1 MQELLDTLSENY
13 TGLSPQLRLA
23 AKHVMDQPEDIA
35 LKSMRSVAADA
46 GVAPATML
54 RLAQAAGFKSYDAFR
69 EPFQQSVRS
78 GSTSFASRTE
88 WLVQLAGEGDTG
100 KLTGSMAEAL
110 ISNVE
115 GAFRNVD
122 PETLEAAARMLREA
136 NRVYVAGFGGMSAVA
151 NYFYFVAH
159 MVLPHFVPVG
169 ASGGTSIDDLA
180 HIGEGDVLATFSVA
194 PYSRETARALEFA
207 KRRGAKIFAIT
218 DSRASPAGAA
228 ADVALFASTASPQ
241 FFPSQAAVIALIE
254 TLIALM
260 VAHGD
265 DKIVGWMDD
274 LERVRAEEGLI
285 LKRGEG

>member
-1 MQELLDTLSENY
+1 MQDLIDSLSDNY
-13 TGLSPQLRLA
+13 PTLSPQLRLA
-23 AKHVMDQPEDIA
+23 AKHVMDRPEDVA
-35 LKSMRSVAADA
+35 LKSMRAVAADA
-46 GVAPATML
+46 GVAPSTMV
-54 RLAQAAGFKSYDAFR
+54 RLAQATGFKTYESFR
-69 EPFQQSVRS
+69 EPFQDSVRS
-78 GSTSFASRTE
+78 GGTSFASRTE

-100 KLTGSMAEAL
+100 ELIGSMAEAV

-115 GAFRNVD
+115 HAFRGVETD
-122 PETLEAAARMLREA
+122 TLEEAARMLRQA
-136 NRVYVAGFGGMSAVA
+136 DRVYVAGFGGMSAVA

-159 MVLPHFVPVG
+159 MVLPHLVPVG

-180 HIGEGDVLATFSVA
+180 HIGKDDVLATFSVE
-194 PYSRETARALEFA
+194 PYSRETSRALEFA
-207 KRRGAKIFAIT
+207 QRRGAKIFAIT

-254 TLIALM
+254 TLVALI

-265 DKIVGWMDD
+265 EKIVAWMED
-274 LERVRAEEGLI
+274 LERVRTEEGLI

>member
-1 MQELLDTLSENY
+1 MHELLDKLSETY
-13 TGLSPQLRLA
+13 SGLSPQLRLA
-23 AKHVMDQPEDIA
+23 AKHVLDQPEDVA
-35 LKSMRSVAADA
+35 LKSMRAVAADA

-54 RLAQAAGFKSYDAFR
+54 RLAQATGFKSYDSFR
-69 EPFQQSVRS
+69 EPFQDSVRT
-78 GSTSFASRTE
+78 GGTSFASRTE

-100 KLTGSMAEAL
+100 KLTGSMAEAV

-115 GAFRNVD
+115 NAFRNAD
-122 PETLEAAARMLREA
+122 PETLEAAAALLRGA

-159 MVLPHFVPVG
+159 MVLPHFVLVG

-180 HIGEGDVLATFSVA
+180 HIGENDVLATFSVA
-194 PYSRETARALEFA
+194 PYSRETSRAVAFA
-207 KRRGAKIFAIT
+207 KRRGAKVFAIT
-218 DSRASPAGAA
+218 DSRASPAGSD
-228 ADVALFASTASPQ
+228 ADIALFASTASPQ

-254 TLIALM
+254 TLVALI

-265 DKIVGWMDD
+265 DKIVDWMDD